1 MNRWRH
7 TDNSHTD
14 SRKRS
19 RHSSRT
25 GRSRSRNV
33 ARSRDHEIHG
43 RGIHHHEI
51 HLRGNHRHHGIRQL
65 CRRHGNRLLR
75 SPHHQSRHH
84 GNRHHRRP
92 CRRRE
97 NRHRRRQ
104 SHRRPCR
111 PRGRLHHRH
120 LHRPHRRHEPTPSL
134 AKPGQW

>member
-25 GRSRSRNV
+25 GRSRSRIRNV

-51 HLRGNHRHHGIRQL
+51 HLGENHRHHGTRQP
-65 CRRHGNRLLR
+65 CRRHGNRL
-75 SPHHQSRHH
+75 
-84 GNRHHRRP
+84 
-92 CRRRE
+92 
-97 NRHRRRQ
+97 RRRQ

-111 PRGRLHHRH
+111 PRGRLHLHLH
-120 LHRPHRRHEPTPSL
+120 LHRHRLHHEPTPSL
-134 AKPGQW
+134 AKP

>member
-25 GRSRSRNV
+25 GRSRSRIRNV

-51 HLRGNHRHHGIRQL
+51 HLRGNHRHHGIRPPCRHHGIRPL
-65 CRRHGNRLLR
+65 YRRHGNRLLR
-75 SPHHQSRHH
+75 SHHH
-84 GNRHHRRP
+84 GNRHRRRP
-92 CRRRE
+92 CRRRG
-97 NRHRRRQ
+97 NRHRQ
-104 SHRRPCR
+104 SHRHPC
-111 PRGRLHHRH
+111 
-120 LHRPHRRHEPTPSL
+120 
-134 AKPGQW
+134 